1 MKPQPK
7 NKEIKEHFMTIR
19 LPLSVM
25 EELKRQAEANTRTM
39 SGQALLY
46 IKQGLKK

>member
-1 MKPQPK
+1 MKPQLK